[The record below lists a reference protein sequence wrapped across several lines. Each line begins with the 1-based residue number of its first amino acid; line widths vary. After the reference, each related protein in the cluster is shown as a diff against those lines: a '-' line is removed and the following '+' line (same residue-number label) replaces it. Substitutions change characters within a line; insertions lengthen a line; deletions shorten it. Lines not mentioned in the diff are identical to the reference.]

1 MVKKCIICEAE
12 AVYKIKDNPDF
23 YCQECAEENFSDLS
37 LLVKVE
43 EEAQRLKAALKEKMA
58 DLELTEE
65 ELEKVFE
72 KGTEKQ
78 VDKEDTEEKEDDEQD
93 DKDRED

>member
-12 AVYKIKDNPDF
+12 AVYKIKDNSDF
-23 YCQECAEENFSDLS
+23 YCQECAEENFSDLD

-43 EEAQRLKAALKEKMA
+43 EEAQRLKEFLKEKMD
-58 DLELTEE
+58 DLVKNEE
-65 ELEKVFE
+65 ELDKMIIIKEK
-72 KGTEKQ
+72 
-78 VDKEDTEEKEDDEQD
+78 KEDDEQD